1 MRAYLCLDYKTSDIS
16 YLTEQIRRENV
27 NDVSDMSMMHGVRK
41 ITMCGRQSKN
51 AWTKHYERLLIF
63 L

>member
-41 ITMCGRQSKN
+41 ITM
-51 AWTKHYERLLIF
+51 
-63 L
+63 